1 MIAIKPLSR
10 IHPLLHSVL
19 GIAMAIVQAQPAQA
33 QSVNDRLNRIDQSM
47 EFCLYKASRPGF
59 PYYDRPE
66 AKEACDETKSLL
78 RAFAK
83 DANRNRNLGCSNR
96 AIALNFDLRMIQFL
110 GEARRREQAITALE
124 YLRKSCYNMDIRK

>member
-1 MIAIKPLSR
+1 MVPINSLNR

-19 GIAMAIVQAQPAQA
+19 GIAMAISQAQPAQA

-47 EFCLYKASRPGF
+47 ELCLNKASRPGF

-78 RAFAK
+78 KAFAK

-96 AIALNFDLRMIQFL
+96 AIALNFNLRMIQFL
-110 GEARRREQAITALE
+110 GEARMRQQTASAVSKLH
-124 YLRKSCYNMDIRK
+124 KNCYNMDTR